1 MKKLV
6 LKKKIKIVFTCLILI
21 ASMLI
26 YSKIDILGKL
36 AQDDVFYQFACVFSW
51 IFILFCQ
58 PCLLSLIWEER

>member
-6 LKKKIKIVFTCLILI
+6 LKKNAKVLFTCLIIL

-26 YSKIDILGKL
+26 YSKTDILGKL
-36 AQDDVFYQFACVFSW
+36 AQDNVFYQFTCVFSW

-58 PCLLSLIWEER
+58 PCLLSLIWEDK